1 MTTPT
6 ISYGHG
12 SLQDLTTTTGWTAG
26 GEAGATCTFSCLNDD
41 VFSLYLAPAGGNK
54 TCYVKNDTDIDISPN
69 TYPKVIIRYKTSDAT
84 IKAKIVIEDDTA
96 ATQTVLAESSS
107 TTWKIATA
115 TLTLSGQ
122 IDHITLYVKGTTGTV
137 YYDFV
142 LICKGQFTFPFISGQ
157 VSLDATPRNID
168 VPISGKVG
176 DHSQNLGSPGCP
188 IHLSGEINSSTLWK
202 DDLGIVGGVLYDIS
216 HNSYHEPWQW
226 FTSDEGNMKVK
237 LASGPLLSQVF
248 NVNAVRTFDMI
259 LKEYRGRCGSN
270 ETYAERFG
278 LI

>member
-12 SLQDLTTTTGWTAG
+12 TLQDLTTTTGWTAG

-41 VFSLYLAPAGGNK
+41 VFSLYLAPAGGAK
-54 TCYVKNDTDIDISPN
+54 VCYVKNDTDIDISPN

-84 IKAKIVIEDDTA
+84 IKAKVVIEDDTA

-107 TTWKIATA
+107 TTWKTVTA
-115 TLTLSGQ
+115 TLTLTGQ

-142 LICKGQFTFPFISGQ
+142 LICKGQFPFPSISNT
-157 VSLDATPRNID
+157 VSLDMSPRNVQI
-168 VPISGKVG
+168 PIPGRVG
-176 DHSQNLGSPGCP
+176 DITQNLGSPSCP
-188 IHLSGEINSSTLWK
+188 IHVSGEMDSSTGWQ
-202 DDLGIVGGVLYDIS
+202 GTNSVVGEILYDIAQ
-216 HNSYHEPWQW
+216 NSYVEPWQW
-226 FTSDEGNMKVK
+226 FTSDVADLKVT
-237 LASGPLLSQVF
+237 LESCMLSQVS
-248 NVNAVRTFDMI
+248 NVNAQRAFDII
-259 LKEYRGRCGSN
+259 LKEYRGCSGSN

-278 LI
+278 LG

>member
-12 SLQDLTTTTGWTAG
+12 TLQDLTTTTGWTAG
-26 GEAGATCTFSCLNDD
+26 GEAGATCTFSCLNED

-107 TTWKIATA
+107 TTWKTATA
-115 TLTLSGQ
+115 TLTLTGQ

-142 LICKGQFTFPFISGQ
+142 LICKGQFSFPFISG
-157 VSLDATPRNID
+157 NID
-168 VPISGKVG
+168 IDTPIRNTRLKPSLRVGNITQPQGSDDTTIIITGEMGSGDNWKG
-176 DHSQNLGSPGCP
+176 ANN
-188 IHLSGEINSSTLWK
+188 IIGEI
-202 DDLGIVGGVLYDIS
+202 LYDIA
-216 HNSYHEPWQW
+216 HNVLTEDFQW
-226 FTSDEGNMKVK
+226 FTSDLITCKVTLEAK
-237 LASGPLLSQVF
+237 QLSQRF
-248 NVNAVRTFDMI
+248 NINTQRAYTIM
-259 LKEYRGRCGSN
+259 LCEYRTRCGSN
-270 ETYAERFG
+270 ENYYERFG